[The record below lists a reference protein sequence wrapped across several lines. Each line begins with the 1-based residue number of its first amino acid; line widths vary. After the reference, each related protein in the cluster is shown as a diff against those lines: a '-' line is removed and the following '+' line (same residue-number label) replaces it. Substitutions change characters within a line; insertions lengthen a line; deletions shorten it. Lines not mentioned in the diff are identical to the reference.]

1 MTTIILSTDINA
13 DIEKCFDVSRDIGIN
28 LISAS
33 GTDERVA
40 SGKFIGLCEL
50 NDEIT
55 REAKHFFIRQKLS
68 VKITGMNKP
77 FFFEDTMT
85 KGAFRSM
92 KHEHYYERRSEKTVM
107 KDVLNYEVPFNF
119 IGKIFDFLILKKYM
133 TDFLKIRNLTI
144 KQISEGKDFKS

>member
-1 MTTIILSTDINA
+1 
-13 DIEKCFDVSRDIGIN
+13 
-28 LISAS
+28 
-33 GTDERVA
+33 
-40 SGKFIGLCEL
+40 
-50 NDEIT
+50 
-55 REAKHFFIRQKLS
+55 
-68 VKITGMNKP
+68 
-77 FFFEDTMT
+77 MT